1 MKEIYLD
8 ESEEKLTVDEIQS
21 FEKKI
26 GKIFPNDFKKFLLK
40 SNGGYPREEL
50 FTHPFIEIN
59 PNTNIEFVQET
70 DVEKFFSLNEMEFEY
85 GDIVDEDYISEEYV
99 PFARTS
105 FGNLLLIR
113 LDESEF
119 NGNIYFSNHDLF
131 NSKKNKFTISKVCN
145 SFNEFIDC
153 LNEKLKS
160 RKSKKICSERLV

>member
-113 LDESEF
+113 LDE
-119 NGNIYFSNHDLF
+119 LF

-145 SFNEFIDC
+145 SFNEFIDS
-153 LNEKLKS
+153 LYS
-160 RKSKKICSERLV
+160 IGD

>member
-1 MKEIYLD
+1 MCIRD
-8 ESEEKLTVDEIQS
+8 R
-21 FEKKI
+21 
-26 GKIFPNDFKKFLLK
+26 
-40 SNGGYPREEL
+40 YPREEL

-131 NSKKNKFTISKVCN
+131 NSKKNKFTISKAV
-145 SFNEFIDC
+145 SYTHLKYIDTVENFDKL
-153 LNEKLKS
+153 LNYLLKNVEKEKMECYILGTKEEAE
-160 RKSKKICSERLV
+160 I

>member
-145 SFNEFIDC
+145 SFNEFID
-153 LNEKLKS
+153 S
-160 RKSKKICSERLV
+160 VYSIGD

>member
-119 NGNIYFSNHDLF
+119 NGNIYFSNHDYL
-131 NSKKNKFTISKVCN
+131 T
-145 SFNEFIDC
+145 
-153 LNEKLKS
+153 
-160 RKSKKICSERLV
+160 RKRINLQYRKYVTHLMNLLIRYIALAIKI

>member
-70 DVEKFFSLNEMEFEY
+70 DVEKFFSLNEI
-85 GDIVDEDYISEEYV
+85 D
-99 PFARTS
+99 FACFAFSSNTS
-105 FGNLLLIR
+105 FG
-113 LDESEF
+113 S
-119 NGNIYFSNHDLF
+119 S
-131 NSKKNKFTISKVCN
+131 
-145 SFNEFIDC
+145 
-153 LNEKLKS
+153 
-160 RKSKKICSERLV
+160 

>member
-50 FTHPFIEIN
+50 FTHPFIKIN

-145 SFNEFIDC
+145 SFNEFIDS
-153 LNEKLKS
+153 LYS
-160 RKSKKICSERLV
+160 IGD